1 METALAR
8 NNVPDRGRV
17 LVVDDE
23 AHNREL
29 LHDLLAAQGHEVLEA
44 ADGKEALRVATEHVP
59 DVVLLDVMMPELDGF
74 EVCRR
79 LKAQAS
85 TAALPILMVTALADR
100 ENRIQGIAAGANDFL
115 TKPIDI
121 HEVQLRVRNA
131 LRLKKL
137 FDRVQDDYRR
147 LQELETLRDNL
158 TGMIVHDMR
167 SPLTGIRGYLQLSL
181 MIPPEKM
188 DHDLR
193 EYLGHARHATEVLIE
208 MVSSLLDVSR
218 LEAGSM
224 PLDRQPHDM
233 CQLIPEALQSLGA
246 LLQNCQVRFEP
257 AGGPLPALCDEHIVR
272 RIVANLVSNAI
283 KFTPAEGS
291 VVLTG
296 ERQAS
301 AVKISVRDTGAGI
314 PKEYHTKIFEKFGQV
329 ANRKENRKYSTGLG
343 LTFCKLAVEAHGGQ
357 IGVESVVGQ
366 GSTFWF
372 TLPT

>member
-233 CQLIPEALQSLGA
+233 RQLIPEALQSLGA